1 MITNTKKKKKTN
13 SGEWEKKTSMPTSH
27 GTYIYWVSMVKCT
40 FILNQKA
47 HTMSEIENFMCFK
60 GQTVR
65 AMFIFM
71 KVSDP

>member
-1 MITNTKKKKKTN
+1 
-13 SGEWEKKTSMPTSH
+13 MPTNH